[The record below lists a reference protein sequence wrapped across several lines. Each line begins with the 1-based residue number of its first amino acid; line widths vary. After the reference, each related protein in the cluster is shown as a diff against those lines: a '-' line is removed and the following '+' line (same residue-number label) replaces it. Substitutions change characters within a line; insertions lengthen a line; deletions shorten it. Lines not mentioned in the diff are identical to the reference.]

1 MLTEGAIMRMCTEEF
16 RKDDSWMPVVQIL
29 DMRLV
34 NTQGGQP
41 LAPDKERFRVRISD
55 GLHFQQGMLGTQTN
69 DMVKQGKLKKGSLI
83 RLKEFVCTP
92 VQGRLYVPLTILFM
106 MISNLSLSLS
116 LYIYIY
122 MHVFI
127 CLNFLV

>member
-16 RKDDSWMPVVQIL
+16 RKEDSWMPVVQIL

-106 MISNLSLSLS
+106 LISNLSLFLSLS
-116 LYIYIY
+116 IYIC
-122 MHVFI
+122 M
-127 CLNFLV
+127 CLYA